1 MRSQSVSL
9 LLTISLLYSVGSL
22 TINMNE
28 KLRSKA
34 VVMILQKSHPS
45 MILFPN
51 DEKIVI
57 NYSGRRFWTIN
68 MKEGE
73 ESVSFGKTKT
83 KPDGKNDFLGKYKVS
98 SSDTSNT
105 AHPNP
110 VTINQTHISYQIC
123 SQNICEY

>member
-1 MRSQSVSL
+1 MD
-9 LLTISLLYSVGSL
+9 
-22 TINMNE
+22 E

-57 NYSGRRFWTIN
+57 NYSGRRFWAIN

-83 KPDGKNDFLGKYKVS
+83 GIFNLWFTYNWLR
-98 SSDTSNT
+98 
-105 AHPNP
+105 HFR
-110 VTINQTHISYQIC
+110 
-123 SQNICEY
+123 